1 MASMIRR
8 RRATA
13 AGRTLNEVAAEMNKM
28 AQYGQLMP
36 SRAREI
42 ENAVRVV
49 NAVAYQYYLIPRDV
63 REMYFRED
71 LLPEGMTPDGV

>member
-1 MASMIRR
+1 MIRR
-8 RRATA
+8 RSATA
-13 AGRTLNEVAAEMNKM
+13 AGRTLNEVAAEMERL
-28 AQYGQLMP
+28 AQAGQMTP

-63 REMYFRED
+63 RETYFREE